1 MYAIIAF
8 LPIVI
13 LIVLLVGLNKP
24 ARKVMSIA
32 WIACVIL
39 ALTLWKMNFR
49 DVAAFSV
56 FGALKGFD
64 VMVTI
69 FGAILILNTLQHS
82 GAMDTI
88 SGGFSNITPD
98 RRIQTIIVAWLF
110 GSFIEGAAGFG
121 TPAALAGPLMVGLGF
136 PPLAAAVVA
145 LICNSTAVAF
155 GVVGTPTITAIT
167 SVESNVLAAGYA
179 PELFYRVA
187 TKFVALTHFLPGI
200 IVPFMAVAMLTLYY
214 GKERSIKPAL
224 EILPFAI
231 FAGLSFVLPYT
242 LIAIF
247 VGPEL
252 PSILGAIIGMVI
264 VVTAAK
270 KGFLMPKTAW
280 QFPDEDE
287 WEPDWHSST
296 VKETVVSDENGSA
309 EAVLAK
315 PKMGFL
321 LSWTPYLI
329 ITAILVL
336 TRIPQV
342 GLRPIFQGAK
352 LTIPNILGVDNL
364 NYELQWA
371 WLPGTVF
378 IAVAFITHFIHKMS
392 KESVKAA
399 WKDTGNQVKEAAIAM
414 FFGVALVQLMLNSNV
429 NAAGLDSMMTVMAK
443 TIANIAGQAF
453 PVVSPFIG
461 ILGAFVAG
469 SSTVSN
475 MLFTPMQFE
484 TATLLGMPPVMIVAL
499 QCVGGCIGNMIC
511 VNNVVAATATVGA
524 VGVEGKII
532 RRNMIPVL
540 IYSAIAIIFA
550 SIFIYSGYDPMVV
563 AMTK

>member
-24 ARKVMSIA
+24 ARKVMPIA

-252 PSILGAIIGMVI
+252 PSILGAIIGMII

-270 KGFLMPKTAW
+270 KGFLMPKTTW

-309 EAVLAK
+309 ETVLAK

>member
-1 MYAIIAF
+1 MYSIVAF
-8 LPIVI
+8 LPIIV
-13 LIVLLVGLNKP
+13 LIVLLVGFNKP
-24 ARKVMSIA
+24 ARKVMPIA
-32 WIACVIL
+32 WIVCVVL
-39 ALTLWKMNFR
+39 ALTIWQMNFR
-49 DVAAFSV
+49 EVAAFSV

-88 SGGFSNITPD
+88 SGGFSDITTD
-98 RRIQTIIVAWLF
+98 RRIQTIIVAWIF

-145 LICNSTAVAF
+145 LICNSTSVAF
-155 GVVGTPTITAIT
+155 GVVGLPTMTAIA
-167 SVESNVLAAGYA
+167 SVESNAIAVGYA
-179 PELFYRVA
+179 PELFSKVA
-187 TKFVALTHFLPGI
+187 TKFVAFTHFFPGML
-200 IVPFMAVAMLTLYY
+200 VPFMAVAMLTLFY
-214 GKERSIKPAL
+214 GKEKSIKPAL
-224 EILPFAI
+224 EVLPFAI
-231 FAGLSFVLPYT
+231 FAGLSFVVPYA

-247 VGPEL
+247 IGPEL
-252 PSILGAIIGMVI
+252 PFILGAIIGMII

-270 KGFLMPKTAW
+270 KGFLMPKTTW

-296 VKETVVSDENGSA
+296 VRETIVSDENGSA
-309 EAVLAK
+309 EAVLSK
-315 PKMGFL
+315 PKMGFV
-321 LSWTPYLI
+321 LSWTPYVI
-329 ITAILVL
+329 ITSILVL

-342 GLRPIFQGAK
+342 GLRPMFEGAK
-352 LTIPNILGVDNL
+352 LTIPNILGVEGL
-364 NYELQWA
+364 NYGLQWA
-371 WLPGTVF
+371 WLPGSVF
-378 IAVAFITHFIHKMS
+378 IFVALITIFIHSMS

-429 NAAGLDSMMTVMAK
+429 NNAGLDSMMTVMAK

-475 MLFTPMQFE
+475 MLFSSMQFE
-484 TATLLGMPPVMIVAL
+484 TATLLNMPPVMILAL

-540 IYSAIAIIFA
+540 VYSAIAIIFA
-550 SIFIYSGYDPMVV
+550 SIFIYSGYDPMVI